1 MEELLNSSKEN
12 DNEEE
17 HELDEIAIRYKRA
30 SRSHKNHKALRG
42 NHQNPK

>member
-17 HELDEIAIRYKRA
+17 PELDEIAIRYKRA
-30 SRSHKNHKALRG
+30 
-42 NHQNPK
+42 